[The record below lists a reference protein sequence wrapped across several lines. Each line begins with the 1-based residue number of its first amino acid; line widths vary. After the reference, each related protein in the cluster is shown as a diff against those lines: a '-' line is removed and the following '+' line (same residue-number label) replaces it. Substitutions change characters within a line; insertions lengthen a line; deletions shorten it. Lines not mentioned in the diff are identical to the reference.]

1 MSLIE
6 FPRNSLD
13 SGEEKTLDE
22 LKAALELATE
32 EELQQITQI
41 LFQPRFN
48 PLDYWRTPQPLEI
61 QSQNW
66 EAWIDSLDKRFRYLA
81 ADGFTVLRGNTGSLP
96 YRNILIQVCLYL
108 KIPYSQQMSTTDIE
122 AEIFLNLISNAWKK
136 LPATEQ
142 QSLQRKVSNALA
154 KAQPPAPLPVQIQH
168 NPLKILLAGSGLV
181 AINSLLKRWLLTHIA
196 RQFTLH
202 FARYQMAKT
211 ALIKGGTLAVLQ
223 SKFALN
229 AAKQGMTTT
238 ITRYGATRTALGLM
252 GSVMWGW
259 LIADLGWRAIAT
271 NYSRIVPIIFTL
283 AQIRLTRGDYYCL
296 AN

>member
-1 MSLIE
+1 
-6 FPRNSLD
+6 
-13 SGEEKTLDE
+13 LDE
-22 LKAALELATE
+22 LRVALQLATE

-48 PLDYWRTPQPLEI
+48 PLDYWRNPQPLEI

-66 EAWIDSLDKRFRYLA
+66 DVWIDSLDKRFRYLA
-81 ADGFTVLRGNTGSLP
+81 ADGFTVLRGNTETLP
-96 YRNILIQVCLYL
+96 YRKILIQVCLYL

-122 AEIFLNLISNAWKK
+122 AEIFLNLVSNAWKK
-136 LPATEQ
+136 LPVVEQ

-154 KAQPPAPLPVQIQH
+154 KAQPPTPLPVQIQH
-168 NPLKILLAGSGLV
+168 NPLKILLTGSGLLAV
-181 AINSLLKRWLLTHIA
+181 NSLLKKWLLTHIA
-196 RQFTLH
+196 EQFTLH

-211 ALIKGGTLAVLQ
+211 ALIKGGTLTVLQ

-238 ITRYGATRTALGLM
+238 ITRYSATRTVLGLM

-259 LIADLGWRAIAT
+259 LIVDLGWRAIAT

>member
-1 MSLIE
+1 M
-6 FPRNSLD
+6 
-13 SGEEKTLDE
+13 DE

-48 PLDYWRTPQPLEI
+48 PLDYWQNPQPLEI

-66 EAWIDSLDKRFRYLA
+66 DAWINSLDRRFRYLA
-81 ADGFTVLRGNTGSLP
+81 ADGFTVLRGNTNELP
-96 YRNILIQVCLYL
+96 YRKILIQVCLYL

-122 AEIFLNLISNAWKK
+122 AEIFLNLVSNAWKK
-136 LPATEQ
+136 LPLTEQ
-142 QSLQRKVSNALA
+142 KSLQAKISNALA
-154 KAQPPAPLPVQIQH
+154 EKQPPTPLPLHIQH
-168 NPLKILLAGSGLV
+168 NPVKILMTGGSLIAV
-181 AINSLLKRWLLTHIA
+181 NSILKKWLLKHIA
-196 RQFTLH
+196 QQLAIH
-202 FARYQMAKT
+202 FARYQAAKT
-211 ALIKGGTLAVLQ
+211 ALVKGGTLTLLQ

-229 AAKQGMTTT
+229 AAKKGMTTT
-238 ITRYGATRTALGLM
+238 VARYGATKTVLSLM
-252 GSVMWGW
+252 GSVMWAW

-283 AQIRLTRGDYYCL
+283 AQIRLTRGDYCF

>member
-1 MSLIE
+1 M
-6 FPRNSLD
+6 
-13 SGEEKTLDE
+13 DE

-48 PLDYWRTPQPLEI
+48 PLDYWNNSQPLEI
-61 QSQNW
+61 QSQNLD
-66 EAWIDSLDKRFRYLA
+66 AWIDSLDHRFRYLA
-81 ADGFTVLRGNTGSLP
+81 ADGFTVLRGNTQQLP

-122 AEIFLNLISNAWKK
+122 AEIFLNLVSNAWKK
-136 LPATEQ
+136 LPVAEKT
-142 QSLQRKVSNALA
+142 SLQNKVRHALA
-154 KAQPPAPLPVQIQH
+154 QAKPPTPLPVQIQH
-168 NPLKILLAGSGLV
+168 NPLKILLTGSSLIAV
-181 AINSLLKRWLLTHIA
+181 NSILKNWLLKQIA
-196 RQFTLH
+196 KQFALH
-202 FARYQMAKT
+202 FASYQAAKT
-211 ALIKGGTLAVLQ
+211 AIIKGGTLTVLQ

-229 AAKQGMTTT
+229 AAKKGMAKT
-238 ITRYGATRTALGLM
+238 ITRYGATRTVVSLM

-283 AQIRLTRGDYYCL
+283 AQIRLTREIIV
-296 AN
+296 